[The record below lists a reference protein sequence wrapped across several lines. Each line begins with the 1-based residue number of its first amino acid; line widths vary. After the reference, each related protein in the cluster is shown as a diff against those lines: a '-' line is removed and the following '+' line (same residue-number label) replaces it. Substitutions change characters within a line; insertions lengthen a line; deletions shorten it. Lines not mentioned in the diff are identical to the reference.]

1 MGATM
6 SVAVLVLP
14 PPDTPSLPEH
24 LGSSRQMFSDGL
36 KLPEQYSIYVVYL
49 CMLTF
54 QWVAPL

>member
-1 MGATM
+1 M